1 MNRNHTVR
9 SLASAAVPLIASFL
23 GALSVQAQ
31 TAEITGRVTDA
42 TGAVVPGTNITVTS
56 VGTGAERKV
65 SANQDGYYA
74 VPLLLPGAYV
84 TQVDHSGFKRITRSG
99 VVLEVDQRAEINFTL
114 EVGGVAEH
122 IEVQAGT
129 ELLNTVEASQGQ
141 PLPRSWDDRHLC
153 FLPHYHCYLRFPPAF
168 CSAAM
173 LSRRWPAAFSRN
185 RKPISGGAISPRRT
199 PKEPSFI
206 ASPHSS
212 SLVPRPEPHPVHSCL
227 RGSRLPAEFAGG
239 LQSYV
244 TGLRRRPTRS
254 ADVSCQNRWP
264 VRTRAPIAVPRN
276 LLCRGRQ
283 SEFRPEVLRA

>member
-1 MNRNHTVR
+1 VNRNHTVR

-42 TGAVVPGTNITVTS
+42 TGAVVPGTNITMTS
-56 VGTGAERKV
+56 VGTGRRALGRRQSGRLLRRAPP
-65 SANQDGYYA
+65 SARRICNTGG
-74 VPLLLPGAYV
+74 PLGFQADHPIRGGAG
-84 TQVDHSGFKRITRSG
+84 SGPAR
-99 VVLEVDQRAEINFTL
+99 QINFTL

-129 ELLNTVEASQGQ
+129 ELLNTVEACQGQ

-185 RKPISGGAISPRRT
+185 RKPISGGAISPKQT
-199 PKEPSFI
+199 LKERSFT
-206 ASPHSS
+206 ASHS
-212 SLVPRPEPHPVHSCL
+212 LPPAPRLEP
-227 RGSRLPAEFAGG
+227 
-239 LQSYV
+239 
-244 TGLRRRPTRS
+244 
-254 ADVSCQNRWP
+254 
-264 VRTRAPIAVPRN
+264 
-276 LLCRGRQ
+276 
-283 SEFRPEVLRA
+283 